1 MRRAAG
7 VTVVALLLALSPV
20 ARWLVATMPRLLLL
34 AVPLWFV
41 LGLAATAGGR
51 LVWERG
57 NPHGLTGLAWTLGAF
72 GFWMIPRSVDAVA
85 SSALVAGLMAASL
98 FAAGALLAA
107 SWRRVPFVIRGAL
120 GIQGAAMTIALGF
133 IYLGY
138 TALLCGTFNLA
149 QQRQTGV
156 WLLRLAP
163 VVVLIVV
170 GAGARALHLAARQ
183 RRRERLAAPTP

>member
-1 MRRAAG
+1 
-7 VTVVALLLALSPV
+7 
-20 ARWLVATMPRLLLL
+20 
-34 AVPLWFV
+34 
-41 LGLAATAGGR
+41 
-51 LVWERG
+51 
-57 NPHGLTGLAWTLGAF
+57 
-72 GFWMIPRSVDAVA
+72 
-85 SSALVAGLMAASL
+85 
-98 FAAGALLAA
+98 
-107 SWRRVPFVIRGAL
+107 
-120 GIQGAAMTIALGF
+120 MTIALGF